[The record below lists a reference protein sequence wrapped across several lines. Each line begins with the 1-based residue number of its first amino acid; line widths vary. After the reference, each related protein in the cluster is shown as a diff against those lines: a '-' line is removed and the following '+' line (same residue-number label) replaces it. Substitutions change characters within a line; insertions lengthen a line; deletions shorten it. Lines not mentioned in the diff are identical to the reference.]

1 MDIKGYRLFPS
12 LMRVKPIEWQRVFEH
27 PGNETAPS
35 KGRSHYRRRQHQ
47 GDGYLHIPVLYM
59 KEVVRLSRRSGLLF
73 TALYLKQ
80 CASS

>member
-1 MDIKGYRLFPS
+1 MKRL
-12 LMRVKPIEWQRVFEH
+12 LQKVVLIIAD
-27 PGNETAPS
+27 GNTKEM
-35 KGRSHYRRRQHQ
+35 G
-47 GDGYLHIPVLYM
+47 IFIFLYM